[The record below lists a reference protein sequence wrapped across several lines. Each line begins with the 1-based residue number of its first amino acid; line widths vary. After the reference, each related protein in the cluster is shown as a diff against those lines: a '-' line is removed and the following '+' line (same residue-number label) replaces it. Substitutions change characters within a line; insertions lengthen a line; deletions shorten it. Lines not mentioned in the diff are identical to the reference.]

1 VRLFDELSRR
11 YEKLRSRTGVDKGPL
26 ARLTRGPVVA
36 CALLALVA
44 VGYVAWKRR
53 KRKTEAREET
63 AAKREQDVRVE
74 TAAALYRALET
85 ALHGQGVTR
94 AISTPPLRHAEELC
108 SRHHPLADEIL
119 TLTNVYLEARFGGA
133 TLSDAVRR
141 DFERRI
147 RDIRGYRPTPS

>member
-1 VRLFDELSRR
+1 
-11 YEKLRSRTGVDKGPL
+11 
-26 ARLTRGPVVA
+26 
-36 CALLALVA
+36 
-44 VGYVAWKRR
+44 
-53 KRKTEAREET
+53 
-63 AAKREQDVRVE
+63 
-74 TAAALYRALET
+74 
-85 ALHGQGVTR
+85 VTR